1 MNFSTEP
8 KGVHS
13 MMFIGYYN
21 YTVLLTYAGAM
32 ASILGIYFAVSGNSF
47 WAVICLQFAG
57 LSDMFDGKIA
67 ATMDRNE
74 KEKLFGIQIDSLC
87 DLVSFGVLPT
97 VIGWSLGLRGVIFF
111 LSALFFI
118 MNAVIRLSYFNVD
131 ETLRQRV
138 ETGRRKFYCGCPVTA
153 SALLF
158 PLIYGLSNLLG
169 GATPVI
175 YQIALFVLGALFVL
189 KFYIPKPAKAGL
201 FLFLGLGLV
210 TAVLVFTVGL

>member
-1 MNFSTEP
+1 
-8 KGVHS
+8 
-13 MMFIGYYN
+13 MFIGYYN

-67 ATMDRNE
+67 ATMNRNE

-131 ETLRQRV
+131 ETFRQRV
-138 ETGRRKFYCGCPVTA
+138 ETGRRKYYCGCPVTA

-175 YQIALFVLGALFVL
+175 YQISLFVLGFLFVL

-201 FLFLGLGLV
+201 FVFLGLGLV
-210 TAVLVFTVGL
+210 TTVLVCTVGL

>member
-1 MNFSTEP
+1 
-8 KGVHS
+8 

-169 GATPVI
+169 GATQVI

>member
-1 MNFSTEP
+1 
-8 KGVHS
+8 
-13 MMFIGYYN
+13 
-21 YTVLLTYAGAM
+21 
-32 ASILGIYFAVSGNSF
+32 
-47 WAVICLQFAG
+47 
-57 LSDMFDGKIA
+57 
-67 ATMDRNE
+67 
-74 KEKLFGIQIDSLC
+74 
-87 DLVSFGVLPT
+87 
-97 VIGWSLGLRGVIFF
+97 
-111 LSALFFI
+111 

>member
-1 MNFSTEP
+1 
-8 KGVHS
+8 

>member
-1 MNFSTEP
+1 
-8 KGVHS
+8 

-158 PLIYGLSNLLG
+158 PLIYSLSNLLG

>member
-1 MNFSTEP
+1 
-8 KGVHS
+8 

-21 YTVLLTYAGAM
+21 YTVILTYAGAL
-32 ASILGIYFAVSGNSF
+32 ASILGVYFAVSGNSF
-47 WAVICLQFAG
+47 WAVVCLQFAG

-67 ATMDRNE
+67 ATMNRNE

-118 MNAVIRLSYFNVD
+118 MNAIIRLSYFNVD

-158 PLIYGLSNLLG
+158 PLIYGLSGLLG
-169 GATPVI
+169 GAAPVI

-210 TAVLVFTVGL
+210 TSVLVFTVGL